1 MGFSKKRPC
10 LKGNPAPCAES
21 VLMGRLGVIGK
32 TMGEWA
38 RGFVRDH
45 AARMRTGAAC
55 VGLVVLAGC
64 FTLVIAPD
72 AEEDDDRGSPLVQ
85 LPTVVIDAGHGG
97 KDEGAKSKGVLEK
110 TLTLDV
116 AQRLERVLNGRGFPT
131 AQTRTEDV
139 FVTLSERAQIANR
152 VKSPAIFVSIHF
164 NQGSGKEIAGIETF
178 YADNK
183 VPIVSDW
190 TWVGFFSR
198 PEPLDTGEELAAEVQ
213 YAVVLKTG
221 ARDRGIRARHLYV
234 TRHTRLPAVLVE
246 GGFIT
251 NRMESHLLNEDHYA
265 DTLATGIA
273 DGIETWWRTRHKLVP
288 PPLAR
293 KQ

>member
-1 MGFSKKRPC
+1 MGSLRAIRKKT
-10 LKGNPAPCAES
+10 AEWA
-21 VLMGRLGVIGK
+21 GRLLWSHSLRV
-32 TMGEWA
+32 
-38 RGFVRDH
+38 
-45 AARMRTGAAC
+45 RTGAAC
-55 VGLVVLAGC
+55 VGLIVLAGC

-72 AEEDDDRGSPLVQ
+72 AEEDDDRAFPAAQ
-85 LPTVVIDAGHGG
+85 LPAVVIDAGHGG

-116 AQRLERVLNGRGFPT
+116 ALRLERVLNARGFST
-131 AQTRTEDV
+131 IQTRTEDV

-152 VKSPAIFVSIHF
+152 VKGPAIFVSIHF
-164 NQGSGKEIAGIETF
+164 NQGSGRDIAGIETF

-183 VPIVSDW
+183 VPTASDW

-198 PEPLDTGEELAAEVQ
+198 SEPLDTGEDLAAEVQ

-234 TRHTRLPAVLVE
+234 TRHTRLPAILVE

-251 NRMESHLLNEDHYA
+251 NRMESSLLNEDHYA
-265 DTLATGIA
+265 DTLAAGIA
-273 DGIETWWRTRHKLVP
+273 DGIEAWWRARHKPVP
-288 PPLAR
+288 PTLAG
-293 KQ
+293 KP